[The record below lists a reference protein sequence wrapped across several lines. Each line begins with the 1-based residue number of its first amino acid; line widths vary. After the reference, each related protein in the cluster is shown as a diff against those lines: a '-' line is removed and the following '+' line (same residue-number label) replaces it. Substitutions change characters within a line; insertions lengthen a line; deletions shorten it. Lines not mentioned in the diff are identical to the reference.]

1 MRYLILI
8 LPFLFIGCSDK
19 LVLVSAYEKEN
30 FSHERMLFSPM
41 DVRDEFEGH
50 LFGVRESA
58 VGGESSFSGGCGC
71 K

>member
-8 LPFLFIGCSDK
+8 LPFLFIGCSEK
-19 LVLVSAYEKEN
+19 LVRVSAYEKEN